1 MTNILL
7 SLGFLLAFAAYM
19 SLSVAQ
25 WTASILLLVLMGLL
39 GSILIVRVCVAES
52 RRSRDE

>member
-1 MTNILL
+1 MMNFLL

-25 WTASILLLVLMGLL
+25 WTASILLLVLMAGFAVA
-39 GSILIVRVCVAES
+39 LIARICIKENNH
-52 RRSRDE
+52 D

>member
-39 GSILIVRVCVAES
+39 GLTLIVRVCVSES

>member
-1 MTNILL
+1 MMNLFL
-7 SLGFLLAFAAYM
+7 STAFLLAFAAYM

-25 WTASILLLVLMGLL
+25 WTASILLLALMGLL
-39 GSILIVRVCVAES
+39 GLTLIVRVCVAES